1 MFGRHKPHLFRRE
14 RPVNSALGVRY
25 SLSLRRGSASFRT
38 VRVERDRP
46 FPDMPPDALNDRIFD
61 AAMFHCALDYPS
73 RAFFPSRRSMT
84 SKSSSGLRNEVLK
97 IIKEPLLKAW
107 HTVRMM
113 AALFVLDN
121 FKVGVDR
128 QQTAG
133 VFIPKSCSEPFFAS
147 N

>member
-1 MFGRHKPHLFRRE
+1 MPVGKTLTTAPVLEILTTSISRE
-14 RPVNSALGVRY
+14 NQG
-25 SLSLRRGSASFRT
+25 
-38 VRVERDRP
+38 
-46 FPDMPPDALNDRIFD
+46 
-61 AAMFHCALDYPS
+61 H
-73 RAFFPSRRSMT
+73 
-84 SKSSSGLRNEVLK
+84 SSGLRNEVLK

-133 VFIPKSCSEPFFAS
+133 VFIPKSCSELFFAS
-147 N
+147 NKLCWTQERSLS

>member
-1 MFGRHKPHLFRRE
+1 M
-14 RPVNSALGVRY
+14 
-25 SLSLRRGSASFRT
+25 
-38 VRVERDRP
+38 
-46 FPDMPPDALNDRIFD
+46 
-61 AAMFHCALDYPS
+61 
-73 RAFFPSRRSMT
+73 
-84 SKSSSGLRNEVLK
+84 
-97 IIKEPLLKAW
+97 KEPLLKAW

-113 AALFVLDN
+113 AALLVLDN

>member
-1 MFGRHKPHLFRRE
+1 LARLVSFLDIRVTCPL
-14 RPVNSALGVRY
+14 VASVA
-25 SLSLRRGSASFRT
+25 SL
-38 VRVERDRP
+38 P
-46 FPDMPPDALNDRIFD
+46 
-61 AAMFHCALDYPS
+61 PS
-73 RAFFPSRRSMT
+73 RQQYRPPVVGAWDRLALPPRSRRSD
-84 SKSSSGLRNEVLK
+84 LRNEVLK

>member
-1 MFGRHKPHLFRRE
+1 VPEANLTYVSTKLQPNGL
-14 RPVNSALGVRY
+14 
-25 SLSLRRGSASFRT
+25 
-38 VRVERDRP
+38 
-46 FPDMPPDALNDRIFD
+46 PPR
-61 AAMFHCALDYPS
+61 
-73 RAFFPSRRSMT
+73 SRR
-84 SKSSSGLRNEVLK
+84 SGLRNEVLK

>member
-1 MFGRHKPHLFRRE
+1 
-14 RPVNSALGVRY
+14 
-25 SLSLRRGSASFRT
+25 
-38 VRVERDRP
+38 
-46 FPDMPPDALNDRIFD
+46 MPPSRQQYRWNRPPVVRAWDRLALPPR
-61 AAMFHCALDYPS
+61 
-73 RAFFPSRRSMT
+73 SRR
-84 SKSSSGLRNEVLK
+84 SGLRNEVLK

-133 VFIPKSCSEPFFAS
+133 VFIPKSCSELFFAS
-147 N
+147 NKLCWTQERSLS